1 MLIQYDLSETI
12 FQLISVAKHML
23 SYFLTPTSACDSGN
37 ASDYGEGHCSVYA
50 AWLGPLC
57 MFVFLLVA
65 NILMVNLLI
74 ARFK

>member
-1 MLIQYDLSETI
+1 MYLVNSLCYCEAALFYTFITNIHSI
-12 FQLISVAKHML
+12 
-23 SYFLTPTSACDSGN
+23 SACDDKENLDKQGN
-37 ASDYGEGHCSVYA
+37 CTVYA
-50 AWLGPLC
+50 SWLGPLC